1 MKFILLDK
9 RLSFP
14 DLFVPKAQMNDAGQ
28 PGKPTYAANFLMEPD
43 DPQVDEL
50 NDVIDAVILEHW
62 GDKAKAMGAALRGA
76 DRVCL
81 HNGDLKADKYE
92 AYGGMYFVTARNGTK
107 PSILDRDKTPLTQA
121 SGRPYGG
128 CFVNAVLDVWVQDG
142 KGEKAKHGRRVNAT
156 LMGVQFVCD
165 GDAFAGGP
173 PAKPEDFPDLD
184 VGSEALA

>member
-1 MKFILLDK
+1 MKILLTRK

-14 DLFVPKAQMNDAGQ
+14 DIWVPKAQMNDMGQ
-28 PGKPTYAANFLMEPD
+28 LGKPTYAANALMEPE

-62 GDKAKAMGAALRGA
+62 GDKAKAMAAALRGA

-92 AYGGMYFVTARNGTK
+92 AYGGMYYVTARNGNK
-107 PSILDRDKTPLTQA
+107 PTIYDRDKRPLTMQD
-121 SGRPYGG
+121 GKPYGG
-128 CFVNAVLDVWVQDG
+128 CYCNFLIDVWVQDG
-142 KGEKAKHGRRVNAT
+142 KGEKAKHGKRVNAT
-156 LMGVQFVCD
+156 LMGLQFVED

-173 PAKPEDFPDLD
+173 PAQPEDFPDLD
-184 VGSEALA
+184 VGQEALA